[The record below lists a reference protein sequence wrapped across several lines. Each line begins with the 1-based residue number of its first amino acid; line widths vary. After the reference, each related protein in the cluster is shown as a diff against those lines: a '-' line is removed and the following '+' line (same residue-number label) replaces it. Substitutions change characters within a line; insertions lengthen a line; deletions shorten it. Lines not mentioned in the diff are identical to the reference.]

1 MDREK
6 LAKLEI
12 EDTDLEAIEDV
23 LEEKQNDLEIRM
35 EAAQS
40 NGNMERK
47 KQLESE
53 LAEVEE
59 LLGQVKEEIKAAAF
73 DERTQQQEKEETVHG
88 AVPTA
93 VDEAAR
99 HTVPV
104 AMGAMDEPAD
114 KVEGV
119 KKTFGAQKREKE
131 EGAKEKAET
140 KAQEA
145 EDKKHEAELRAKAEK
160 LRKKAAEEEAER
172 AKTEKEIEKEAKEAG
187 GGAVS
192 GADLSEYEKAFNEGI
207 RDYATGKYTD
217 AFQKIYKVANDGE
230 KSGLSK
236 EKQGQAELLL
246 SRMYRNGEGT
256 AADEKRA
263 DHWIKKAAEH
273 ENLEGCLAMGQQNAE
288 QTPKSPEEENTL
300 RENAL
305 KYFEIAGKQ
314 GSKVG
319 KQKYIEVCIKKK
331 NQISSA
337 NIRTASNFLDELI
350 ALEEDSFLRQSLED
364 TKSELR
370 KAPFGKK
377 GKGGIGGYFGIL
389 SGGKMYK
396 DFRDVLA
403 IVGALLALYGVIL
416 TCYSISGFPDTVFHF
431 AWMVPERFYK
441 WPKFFSNNTINDI
454 LYVVLEFFGGVDFA
468 EHFAGSYE
476 SRNVIAWGISVFIP
490 AGYMLSALS
499 RVEERGKIANVVCE
513 VSMYV
518 SAALGFIAFYCF
530 VNYRYTV
537 ANRNRDPGAVDVL
550 FSLSVLAI
558 ILVSRIPGMI
568 IRLILMLTG
577 KGDNNGYT

>member
-1 MDREK
+1 MDKEK
-6 LAKLEI
+6 LARLKI
-12 EDTDLEAIEDV
+12 EDTALEAIEDA
-23 LEEKQNDLEIRM
+23 LEEKQNDLETRM

-47 KQLESE
+47 KLLESE

-59 LLGQVKEEIKAAAF
+59 LLEQVKEEIKAASGEKA
-73 DERTQQQEKEETVHG
+73 QQQEKEETVHG

-93 VDEAAR
+93 VDEAAP

-104 AMGAMDEPAD
+104 AMGAMDELAD

-119 KKTFGAQKREKE
+119 KKTFGTQKREKE
-131 EGAKEKAET
+131 EGAKEKAAA

-145 EDKKHEAELRAKAEK
+145 EDKKHEAELKAKAEK

-172 AKTEKEIEKEAKEAG
+172 AKAEKEIEKEAEAAG
-187 GGAVS
+187 SGAVS
-192 GADLSEYEKAFNEGI
+192 GAALSEYEKAFNEGI
-207 RDYATGKYTD
+207 TDYATGKYTD

-230 KSGLSK
+230 NSGLSR
-236 EKQGQAELLL
+236 EKRGQAEWLL
-246 SRMYRNGEGT
+246 SRMYKNGEGT
-256 AADEKRA
+256 DVNEKRA
-263 DHWIKKAAEH
+263 EYWLKKAAEH
-273 ENLEGCLAMGQQNAE
+273 ENLEGCLTMGQLISE

-314 GSKVG
+314 GSKIG

-370 KAPFGKK
+370 EASFVKK
-377 GKGGIGGYFGIL
+377 GNGGIGGRFGRCP
-389 SGGKMYK
+389 GGKMYK

-403 IVGALLALYGVIL
+403 IVGALLAMYGVIL
-416 TCYSISGFPDTVFHF
+416 TCCSISGFPNIVFHF
-431 AWMVPERFYK
+431 EWMVSKRFYE

-468 EHFAGSYE
+468 EHFAGSFE
-476 SRNVIAWGISVFIP
+476 SRNVIVWGISVFIP
-490 AGYMLSALS
+490 AGYMLSAIS

-518 SAALGFIAFYCF
+518 SAALGFIAFYYF
-530 VNYRYTV
+530 VNYSYTV
-537 ANRNRDPGAVDVL
+537 ANRYRDPGAGDVL

-568 IRLILMLTG
+568 IRLILILTG
-577 KGDNNGYT
+577 KGD